1 MIPQK
6 PTFQHQV
13 TLANYCRNGALE
25 NIPGVTKNISHYRRL
40 VFNNVLDS
48 LSAAYPL
55 TEYLLEE
62 EWEALVHR
70 FFATHKVQSPQIW
83 HMPKEI
89 IDYVN
94 CYEKELL
101 NRYPFLPNL
110 LVFEWLEIEVF
121 MMPDVVFP
129 KATAGKLFCNP
140 EIQLVEFQFPV
151 HLKKAFQITTS
162 DEGTYFVA
170 IYRNP
175 DTKAVSF
182 TNLSLLTYTLLKDY
196 FVNPISREEIFNLI
210 PKETSNEIKNQL
222 TDFIEKCITNQLLIN
237 S

>member
-1 MIPQK
+1 MITQK
-6 PTFQHQV
+6 PTFQYQV
-13 TLANYCRNGALE
+13 SLANYCRNGALE

-55 TEYLLEE
+55 TENLLED

-70 FFATHKVQSPQIW
+70 FFATHKLQSPQIW

-94 CYEKELL
+94 CYEKELIMK
-101 NRYPFLPNL
+101 YPFLPNS

-121 MMPDVVFP
+121 MMPDIDFP
-129 KATAGKLFCNP
+129 KVATDKLFCNP
-140 EIQLVEFQFPV
+140 EIRFAEFQFPV
-151 HLKKAFQITTS
+151 HLKKAEQITPN
-162 DEGTYFVA
+162 DEGTYYVA

-182 TNLSLLTYTLLKDY
+182 TNLSLLAFTLLKEY
-196 FVNPISREEIFNLI
+196 FVEPISKEEIFNLI
-210 PKETSNEIKNQL
+210 PKEATNETKNQL
-222 TDFIEKCITNQLLIN
+222 NDFIEKCITNQLLLN

>member
-6 PTFQHQV
+6 STYQHQV

-40 VFNNVLDS
+40 VFNTVLDS

-55 TEYLLEE
+55 TENLLNE

-70 FFATHKVQSPQIW
+70 FFSTHKVQSPQIW
-83 HMPKEI
+83 NMPKEI
-89 IDYVN
+89 IDYIN
-94 CYEKELL
+94 CHEKELL

-129 KATAGKLFCNP
+129 KAIAGKLCCNP

-151 HLKKAFQITTS
+151 HLKKAAQITPN
-162 DEGTYFVA
+162 DEGTYYVA

-182 TNLSLLTYTLLKDY
+182 TNLSLLTYTLLKEY
-196 FVNPISREEIFNLI
+196 FVHPISKEEIFKLI
-210 PKETSNEIKNQL
+210 PEKKSTEIKNQL
-222 TDFIEKCITNQLLIN
+222 TDFIEKCITNQLLLN
-237 S
+237 L